1 MKKQNKTESNELENK
16 AVEINFKFFQG
27 KKRQGDRLANKVGE
41 QGQTHKIR
49 NSTWGTKTHRGN

>member
-27 KKRQGDRLANKVGE
+27 KK
-41 QGQTHKIR
+41 
-49 NSTWGTKTHRGN
+49 KTR